1 MNLLREQRPY
11 EFIAPKYAP
20 WFRPILNA
28 LTRLSLRM
36 QHKVE
41 TVDIVG
47 GETVSELA
55 TAGHSILVTPNHADH
70 ADPEL
75 MMTVGRRGGYAFHF
89 MAAREG
95 FEKSPINR
103 FVMRRGGAFSV
114 NREGGDVAAIKMAI
128 KILEEA
134 KHPLVIFPE
143 GEIYHHMETLDELN
157 EGVASMALRAGAK
170 LNDGK
175 NGYVVPAAIRLR
187 YGSISESDMS
197 DRLSALE
204 KRITWKPRTGKGP
217 VDRILDLGSA
227 LLAIK
232 EEEYLGGAQKGPL
245 DQRLSDLR
253 QALVT
258 QVEKAHDA
266 LNKDLTIPK
275 RIKAIRALIRRELT
289 DTEKPPREE
298 RSDLLYD
305 ELDRIFLAH
314 QLYSYPGM
322 YLSSNPSIDRI
333 AETIYKLEEDITGKG
348 KYLGKRRAEVRFG
361 EPVDTKAFLN
371 ERGLNTKTGVGPLT
385 ELIRDRIQGL
395 MEG

>member
-1 MNLLREQRPY
+1 M
-11 EFIAPKYAP
+11 
-20 WFRPILNA
+20 
-28 LTRLSLRM
+28 
-36 QHKVE
+36 
-41 TVDIVG
+41 
-47 GETVSELA
+47 
-55 TAGHSILVTPNHADH
+55 
-70 ADPEL
+70 
-75 MMTVGRRGGYAFHF
+75 
-89 MAAREG
+89 
-95 FEKSPINR
+95 
-103 FVMRRGGAFSV
+103 

-128 KILEEA
+128 KILDEA
-134 KHPLVIFPE
+134 KHPLVILPE

-157 EGVASMALRAGAK
+157 EGVASMALRSGSK

-175 NGYVVPAAIRLR
+175 NGYVVPADIRLR
-187 YGSISESDMS
+187 YGSISELDMS
-197 DRLSALE
+197 DRISVLE
-204 KRITWKPRTGKGP
+204 KRSTWKLRTGKGP
-217 VDRILDLGSA
+217 VDRMLDLGSA

-245 DQRLSDLR
+245 DKRLSDLR

-266 LNKDLTIPK
+266 WNEGLTIPK

-322 YLSSNPSIDRI
+322 CLSSNPSIDRI

-348 KYLGKRRAEVRFG
+348 KYPGKRRAEVRFG

-371 ERGLNTKTGVGPLT
+371 ERELNSKAGVGPLT
-385 ELIRDRIQGL
+385 ELIRDRILGL